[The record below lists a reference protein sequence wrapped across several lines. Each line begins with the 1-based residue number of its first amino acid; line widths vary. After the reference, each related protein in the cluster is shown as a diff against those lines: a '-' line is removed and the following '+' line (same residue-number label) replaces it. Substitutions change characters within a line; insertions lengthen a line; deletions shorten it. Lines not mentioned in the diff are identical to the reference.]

1 MNWGDKF
8 VYIVKIRNLII
19 SLRVKKVI
27 LFGDLFMFFRNLV
40 IFNSVFLNV

>member
-27 LFGDLFMFFRNLV
+27 LFGDLFMFF
-40 IFNSVFLNV
+40 